1 MKCVD
6 TFWEVVMNER
16 FKALWPVLA
25 AGILAGALVFGQ
37 SDEAAPVA
45 IKWDYKLVA
54 WTGEDTEA
62 AMRLATGDQTSGIEA
77 MATALANDMAPI
89 NHPKLQAAVDAHL
102 QAKLQEV
109 GAEGWE
115 LTWVR
120 DTTTVNSG
128 YVLPAPSMIC
138 KRARK

>member
-1 MKCVD
+1 MH
-6 TFWEVVMNER
+6 ER

-37 SDEAAPVA
+37 SEESAPEAT
-45 IKWDYKLVA
+45 KWDYKLVA
-54 WTGEDTEA
+54 WTEEDTEA
-62 AMRLATGDQTSGIEA
+62 TMRLATGDQISGIEG
-77 MATALANDMAPI
+77 MATTLADDMAPI
-89 NHPKLQAAVDAHL
+89 NHPKLQAAVDARI

-128 YVLPAPSMIC
+128 YVLPAPSLIC
-138 KRARK
+138 KRARQ